1 MDNKKDILLF
11 EAFAGIGAQYKAL
24 KNISNKKKWN
34 IVHKGMIEWYVDAII
49 AYCAIHSP
57 KKIFS
62 NEKLLDNYKI
72 SHDSKSLA
80 SHTFL
85 KKIDNTIKSAYLNYS
100 KNFFNNHFD
109 IKTVK
114 SNDIP
119 KNLDI
124 FTYSFPCQDLSIQG
138 LQKGIKKGSN
148 TRSGL
153 LWEIERI
160 LTEISEH
167 FEQCEMPKYLLMENV
182 KSLTNKLNISDYEMW
197 INRLSELGYE
207 SKSYILNSK
216 NFGSS
221 QNRERVFLIS
231 ISKYWKEKTNF
242 IFPTFDKVT
251 SCKKLSSILI
261 DDDDHQYLN
270 LSMYKTTEMTKTKSG
285 IYLKRL
291 ENYTKFN
298 SENYIYFPF
307 GFGPTLTASGANS
320 RIKIDIDHKIRYMSA
335 IEAYIY
341 MGFDKEDYLN
351 VKKTNLLSNNRIIY
365 TAGNSISVE
374 VLESIFNSFV
384 F

>member
-1 MDNKKDILLF
+1 M
-11 EAFAGIGAQYKAL
+11 
-24 KNISNKKKWN
+24 
-34 IVHKGMIEWYVDAII
+34 
-49 AYCAIHSP
+49 
-57 KKIFS
+57 
-62 NEKLLDNYKI
+62 
-72 SHDSKSLA
+72 
-80 SHTFL
+80 
-85 KKIDNTIKSAYLNYS
+85 
-100 KNFFNNHFD
+100 
-109 IKTVK
+109 
-114 SNDIP
+114 
-119 KNLDI
+119 DI

-160 LTEISEH
+160 FIEISEH

-251 SCKKLSSILI
+251 SYKKLSSILI
-261 DDDDHQYLN
+261 DEDNHQFLN

-320 RIKIDIDHKIRYMSA
+320 RIKIDINHKIRYMSA
-335 IEAYIY
+335 MEAYIY
-341 MGFDKEDYLN
+341 MGFDKKDYLN